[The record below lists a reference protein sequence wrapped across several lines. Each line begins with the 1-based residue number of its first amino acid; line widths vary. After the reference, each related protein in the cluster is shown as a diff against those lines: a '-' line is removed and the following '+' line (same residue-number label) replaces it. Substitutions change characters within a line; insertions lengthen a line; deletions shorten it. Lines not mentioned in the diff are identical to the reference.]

1 MRHTLRPAAFDPQ
14 QEMRAPQFEIRC
26 CLDEDSPTVDIHSH
40 AHYEL
45 YLFCE
50 GDLERYV
57 VGSRSY
63 RLRRGDLLLIPP
75 MVAHHPIFQE
85 GARRYQRYVLW
96 CSQEFLARL
105 SETDPDMDCAF
116 RLCRERE
123 EYLLRFPSPSVSRML
138 ERELQ
143 TMWTESQSRSLCRET
158 AVRLSCMN
166 FLVRLNR
173 SVSADTVVAGLRD
186 AESPLLEQVIA
197 YIHEHYGERLS
208 LRDTAR
214 RFFVSPSTIEHL
226 FTQKLGWSFYRY
238 VTRRRI
244 IEAQNQI
251 AAGVPIKTVSLACG
265 YADYSNFYKAFTKEV
280 GIPPS
285 QYHSLGQRQVLK
297 TLIE

>member
-1 MRHTLRPAAFDPQ
+1 MGHTLKPAAFDPQ
-14 QEMRAPQFEIRC
+14 QEMRTPQIEIRY

-57 VGSRSY
+57 VGAKSY

-96 CSQEFLARL
+96 CSQEYLVRL
-105 SETDPDMDCAF
+105 TQLDPDMDCAF

-123 EYLLRFPSPSVSRML
+123 EYLLRFPSPSVSQLL
-138 ERELQ
+138 EGELK
-143 TMWTESQSRSLCRET
+143 TMWTEFQSRSLCRET
-158 AVRLSCMN
+158 AIQLSCMN

-173 SVSADTVVAGLRD
+173 SVSADTVVASLRD
-186 AESPLLEQVIA
+186 AENPLLDQVIA
-197 YIHEHYGERLS
+197 YIHGHYGERLS
-208 LRDTAR
+208 LQDTAR
-214 RFFVSPSTIEHL
+214 RFFVSPSTVEHL

-238 VTRRRI
+238 VTKRRI

-251 AAGVPIKTVSLACG
+251 AAGVPIKTVSQVCG
-265 YADYSNFYKAFTKEV
+265 YTDYSNFYQAFTREV
-280 GIPPS
+280 GISPS
-285 QYHSLGQRQVLK
+285 QYRGLGRRQVPEA
-297 TLIE
+297 LIE

>member
-1 MRHTLRPAAFDPQ
+1 MRHTLSPAAFDPQ
-14 QEMRAPQFEIRC
+14 QEMRTPQVEIRY

-63 RLRRGDLLLIPP
+63 RLQRGDLLLIPP
-75 MVAHHPIFQE
+75 LVAHHPIFQE

-96 CSQEFLARL
+96 CSQDYLARL
-105 SETDPDMDCAF
+105 TQLDPDMDGAF

-123 EYLLRFPSPSVSRML
+123 EYLLRFPSPSVSQLL
-138 ERELQ
+138 ESELK
-143 TMWTESQSRSLCRET
+143 TMWTEFQSRSLCRET
-158 AVRLSCMN
+158 AIQLSCMN

-173 SVSADTVVAGLRD
+173 SVSADAVVASLRD
-186 AESPLLEQVIA
+186 SENPLLEQVIA
-197 YIHEHYGERLS
+197 YIHGHYGERLS
-208 LRDTAR
+208 LQDTAR
-214 RFFVSPSTIEHL
+214 RFFVSPSTVEHL

-238 VTRRRI
+238 VTKRRI

-251 AAGVPIKTVSLACG
+251 AAGVPIKTVSQACG
-265 YADYSNFYKAFTKEV
+265 YTDYSNFYKAFTKEV
-280 GIPPS
+280 GVPPS
-285 QYHSLGQRQVLK
+285 QYRGLGRRQVPEALV
-297 TLIE
+297 E

>member
-14 QEMRAPQFEIRC
+14 QEMRTPQVEIRY

-40 AHYEL
+40 SHYEL

-57 VGSRSY
+57 VGRRSY
-63 RLRRGDLLLIPP
+63 RLQRGDLLLIPP
-75 MVAHHPIFQE
+75 TVTHHPIFQE

-96 CSQEFLARL
+96 CSQEYLARL
-105 SETDPDMDCAF
+105 TDLDPDIDHAF

-123 EYLLRFPSPSVSRML
+123 EYLLRFSSPSVSQRL
-138 ERELQ
+138 EGELK
-143 TMWTESQSRSLCRET
+143 TMWTEFQSRSPCRET
-158 AVRLSCMN
+158 AIQLSCMN
-166 FLVRLNR
+166 FLVQLNR
-173 SVSADTVVAGLRD
+173 SVSSGTVVASLGD
-186 AESPLLEQVIA
+186 TESPLLEQVIA

-208 LRDTAR
+208 LQDTAR

-238 VTRRRI
+238 VTKRRI

-251 AAGVPIKTVSLACG
+251 TAGVPIKTVSQACG
-265 YADYSNFYKAFTKEV
+265 YTDYSNFYKAFTKEV
-280 GIPPS
+280 GISPS
-285 QYHSLGQRQVLK
+285 QYRGLGQRQISEV
-297 TLIE
+297 LIE

>member
-1 MRHTLRPAAFDPQ
+1 MRHTPRPAAFDPQ
-14 QEMRAPQFEIRC
+14 QEMRTPQIEIRY

-57 VGSRSY
+57 VGAKSY

-96 CSQEFLARL
+96 CSQDYLTRLAQL
-105 SETDPDMDCAF
+105 DPDMDCAF

-123 EYLLRFPSPSVSRML
+123 EYLLRFPSPSVSQLL
-138 ERELQ
+138 EGELNA
-143 TMWTESQSRSLCRET
+143 MWTEFQNRSLCRET
-158 AVRLSCMN
+158 AIQLSCMN

-173 SVSADTVVAGLRD
+173 SVSADAVVASPHD
-186 AESPLLEQVIA
+186 WENPLLEQVIA
-197 YIHEHYGERLS
+197 YIHGHYGERLS
-208 LRDTAR
+208 LQDTAR
-214 RFFVSPSTIEHL
+214 RFFVSPSTVEHL

-238 VTRRRI
+238 VTKRRI

-251 AAGVPIKTVSLACG
+251 AAGVPIKTVSRVCG
-265 YADYSNFYKAFTKEV
+265 YGDYSNFYKAFTKEV
-280 GIPPS
+280 GVPPS
-285 QYHSLGQRQVLK
+285 QYRDFGRRQAPESLV
-297 TLIE
+297 E

>member
-1 MRHTLRPAAFDPQ
+1 MGHILKPAAFDPQ
-14 QEMRAPQFEIRC
+14 QEMRTPQVEIRY

-40 AHYEL
+40 SHYEL

-63 RLRRGDLLLIPP
+63 RLQRGDLLLIPP

-85 GARRYQRYVLW
+85 GAKRYQRYVLW
-96 CSQEFLARL
+96 CSQEYLAWL
-105 SETDPDMDCAF
+105 TQTDPDIDCAF

-123 EYLLRFPSPSVSRML
+123 EYLLRFPSPSVSQML
-138 ERELQ
+138 ENELK
-143 TMWTESQSRSLCRET
+143 TMWAEFQGGSLCHKT
-158 AVRLSCMN
+158 AIQLSCMN
-166 FLVRLNR
+166 FLVQLNR
-173 SVSADTVVAGLRD
+173 SVSADTVVASLRD
-186 AESPLLEQVIA
+186 SENPLLEQVIA

-208 LRDTAR
+208 LQDTAR
-214 RFFVSPSTIEHL
+214 RFFVSPSTVEHL

-251 AAGVPIKTVSLACG
+251 AAGVPIKTVSQACG
-265 YADYSNFYKAFTKEV
+265 YTDYSIFYKAFIKEI
-280 GIPPS
+280 GISPS
-285 QYHSLGQRQVLK
+285 QYRRQGWGQGPEA
-297 TLIE
+297 LIE